1 MRMMMKVSI
10 PVERGNAAITN
21 GSLGST
27 MQSIL
32 SELKP
37 EAAYFVAENGVRTG
51 YLFLNMTENSQL
63 PALAEPWFLAFNATV
78 SVTPAMS
85 QQDLAAA
92 GSGIAHCV
100 KTYAPPK

>member
-10 PVERGNAAITN
+10 PVEPGNAAIAN
-21 GSLGST
+21 GTLAST
-27 MQSIL
+27 MAGIL
-32 SELKP
+32 NELKP

-63 PALAEPWFLAFNATV
+63 PALAEPFFLAFNAAV

-85 QQDLAAA
+85 AQDLAAA
-92 GSGIAHCV
+92 GPGIAHSV
-100 KTYAPPK
+100 KTYAPAK